1 MKNASPGLRWSPV
14 VQHVFSICEILGSI
28 PSMGK
33 KKKGRKKGLSSTKYL
48 DIWKYVPT
56 AGSLE

>member
-1 MKNASPGLRWSPV
+1 
-14 VQHVFSICEILGSI
+14 
-28 PSMGK
+28 MGK